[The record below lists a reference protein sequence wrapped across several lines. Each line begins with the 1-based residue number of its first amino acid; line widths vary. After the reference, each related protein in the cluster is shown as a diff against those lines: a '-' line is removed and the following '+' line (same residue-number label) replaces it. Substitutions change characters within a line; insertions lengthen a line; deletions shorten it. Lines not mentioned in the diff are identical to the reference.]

1 MSLTSRIK
9 ALASALIGAEVEGI
23 AERCAAA
30 ELYVKQL
37 LRSGVDPESIAE
49 VYTYACAALA
59 AAMEDAVSDG
69 VTRFDAGTLSL
80 SFSDKNGKLFDAA
93 MRMLAPWCKSSTAFL
108 GVRG

>member
-1 MSLTSRIK
+1 MSLTSRIET
-9 ALASALIGAEVEGI
+9 LASALIGAEDDAV
-23 AERCAAA
+23 AECCAAA
-30 ELYVKQL
+30 ELYVGQL
-37 LRSGVDPESIAE
+37 LRSDVEPQSIAE

-59 AAMEDAVSDG
+59 AAMQDSVSDG

-80 SFSDKNGKLFDAA
+80 SFSDKNVKLFDTA